1 MQFTD
6 NERGSPTQAKG
17 TGLRKVMDFVAD
29 FNETDVASSK
39 EALVK
44 CEAEASES
52 PMPLTTWGDC
62 LQDPPAEEKKTVMI
76 LANRP
81 PEQTSARP
89 FLATQK
95 CGQPVGFL
103 PQQQAPL
110 DVVPL
115 LLAEPEQIS
124 GPRLRHV
131 GASYFE
137 GEDGYYYVDH
147 TGNHRRFTDFTIC
160 ILAEEKVQTIDGGIT
175 VFLNVELKN
184 DQGQEKVLR
193 VLAEEWADL
202 ASKIERHATAFM
214 IFHDE
219 VHGARFSWKT
229 QVRHSR

>member
-1 MQFTD
+1 MVENLNT
-6 NERGSPTQAKG
+6 RGSPETNADGGALHPLKEVMGFVQDFDEEGVAKTSHVEG
-17 TGLRKVMDFVAD
+17 TGLREVMGFVSG
-29 FNETDVASSK
+29 FNEVDATTPIESPVR
-39 EALVK
+39 
-44 CEAEASES
+44 CEAEASEAS
-52 PMPLTTWGDC
+52 MTLETWGVF
-62 LQDPPAEEKKTVMI
+62 LQDPPQEGERTVMVFE
-76 LANRP
+76 NRP
-81 PEQTSARP
+81 TEQTSFRP

-147 TGNHRRFTDFTIC
+147 TGNHRRFTNFTIR

-184 DQGQEKVLR
+184 D
-193 VLAEEWADL
+193 
-202 ASKIERHATAFM
+202 
-214 IFHDE
+214 
-219 VHGARFSWKT
+219 
-229 QVRHSR
+229 